1 MNWKNE
7 AIDRLSRY
15 NAMNQA
21 VENIPKELTR
31 LEKAV
36 QGLRGV
42 QPEKMAV
49 TCNPGP
55 RDDALIGNIIKRQE
69 LAEAYENAR
78 VWVDTTNCALDI
90 LPREE
95 RTILETMYISPQ
107 KGAVSMLCEALGMEQ
122 SSVYRKRDK
131 ALYQFTMA
139 LYGTA

>member
-15 NAMNQA
+15 NAMHQA

-36 QGLRGV
+36 QGLRSV
-42 QPEKMAV
+42 QPGKMAG
-49 TCNPGP
+49 TGNPGP
-55 RDDALIGNIIKRQE
+55 EDDVLIGNIIKRQE

-95 RTILETMYISPQ
+95 RRILQGMYISPQ
-107 KGAVSMLCEALGMEQ
+107 KGAVSMLCEELGMEQ
-122 SSVYRKRDK
+122 SSIYRKRDK